1 MATVKI
7 SQSTRDSIVDALSGN
22 DLRKA
27 RNQRQSKY
35 TEWQQDVRPVM
46 QYLTQMM
53 ASIGKPMDNAFID
66 SAQHAVIAS
75 INGYRLDYQR
85 PGVDNDVYPSKTMLV
100 GYLPKLEQKEMIASY
115 LYADGVRTHHGA
127 DYTHD
132 ESTLEQWVPPN
143 ELPSR
148 GPDYAFH
155 HVIGQDTICSR
166 ISESCVLPMIAC
178 DLPLP
183 AGPTSKQWFES
194 RRPVKHDVAIQAALQ
209 DSLAAEC
216 EDIKLLG
223 MITVPDTSYDRKLF
237 ASITHY
243 FLDISLPYDKAK
255 WVHSTLQSG
264 AEKMVSASE
273 EKSTFTN
280 KIIPLLDEYSTVNA
294 LVRDIPALFQLLP
307 DNIQT
312 RLRQETAKR
321 TKRGPVLTD
330 EEKQTLAREA
340 LLNTFE

>member
-7 SQSTRDSIVDALSGN
+7 SQSTRDSIVDALN
-22 DLRKA
+22 DNDIRKV
-27 RNQRQSKY
+27 RGRRQSTY
-35 TEWQQDVRPVM
+35 IEWQRDVRPAM
-46 QYLTQMM
+46 EYLTQMM
-53 ASIGKPMDNAFID
+53 ASMGKPMASGFID

-75 INGYRLDYQR
+75 VNGWPLDYQW
-85 PGVDNDVYPSKTMLV
+85 PGEENYPAKSMLV
-100 GYLPKLEQKEMIASY
+100 GYTPKLEQKELMASY
-115 LYADGVRTHHGA
+115 LYADGVRTHAGS

-132 ESTLEQWVPPN
+132 ESQLEQWTPVG

-155 HVIGQDTICSR
+155 RMIGADTVWDQ
-166 ISESCVLPMIAC
+166 ISGARVLPMVAC

-183 AGPTSKQWFES
+183 AGPTSRQWLES
-194 RRPVKHDVAIQAALQ
+194 ARPVKHNAAIQVALAN
-209 DSLAAEC
+209 SLTAEC
-216 EDIKLLG
+216 EDIRLLG

-237 ASITHY
+237 ATLTHY
-243 FLDISLPYDKAK
+243 VVDINLPHEKAK
-255 WVHSTLQSG
+255 WVHGMLGSA
-264 AEKMVSASE
+264 AEAMASVGE
-273 EKSTFTN
+273 DRSSSSFTR
-280 KIIPLLDEYSTVNA
+280 KIISLLDEYSTVNA

-321 TKRGPVLTD
+321 AKRGPVLTD
-330 EEKQTLAREA
+330 EEKQALAREA